1 MGIGEIRS
9 MERDRNEQLSA
20 LGRQQADAQRLM
32 ATGLIAQATVQAV
45 RDTGMTIN
53 QNPQVEFD
61 LLVAVDNRE
70 PYEVTHR
77 QVVSRLVLANFQ
89 PGASIPVRVDP
100 ADPSRVLIG

>member
-1 MGIGEIRS
+1 MGTGEIRS
-9 MERDRNEQLSA
+9 MERYRNEQLSA

-32 ATGLIAQATVQAV
+32 ATGLIAQATVRAV

-61 LLVAVDNRE
+61 LLVSFDNHE